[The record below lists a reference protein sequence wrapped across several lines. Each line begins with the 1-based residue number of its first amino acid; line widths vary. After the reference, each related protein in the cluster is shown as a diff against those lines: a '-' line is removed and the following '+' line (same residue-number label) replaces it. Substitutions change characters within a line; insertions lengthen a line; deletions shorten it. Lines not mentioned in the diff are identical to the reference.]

1 MKKYKKIL
9 ILLFIALSF
18 PIIPILTSCS
28 NNNKNNVNFYIK
40 SSIGDNICFQND
52 NVELSV
58 VSNLENLESYQ
69 FSWECPQLNNYEF
82 SNSFVI
88 NFPTNEIG
96 QFDVKVYIY
105 QNNNVIASLSYKLIV
120 NKRESTPEYN
130 LVLKCDNKINYYGEN
145 VTIVSSLES
154 YNNFIPDNL
163 KYRWYLNDEYLNN
176 LDTSSITLSTMK
188 VGKNVVKLMV
198 YDNDVMLSENSI
210 EISILEKDNNKLNI
224 PTTEELHINSDVR
237 TDYFYSD
244 FCLSSSQF
252 KTKFNDYGLLNSL
265 SLLAY
270 MLCDS
275 NDFINSNSYNNIELK
290 LLKNNNYNV
299 IQIEISANVKTN
311 VESINNV
318 GKKLPFSS
326 ISESFDGVN
335 LISGD
340 QIKLNFEIVRSNSN
354 LSSYGQDKIEPS
366 NIFIGT
372 TLQDLFIWNK
382 IGVPVKLAYTSNEFV
397 VNTKLY
403 KNNSLVK
410 SGTDNRCFIP
420 FIYYATRECYPA
432 SSGYFLGQINCVK

>member
-9 ILLFIALSF
+9 ILPFIALSF

-28 NNNKNNVNFYIK
+28 NNTKNNVNFYIK
-40 SSIGDNICFQND
+40 SSTGDNICFQND

-105 QNNNVIASLSYKLIV
+105 QNNNVIASSSYKLIV

-130 LVLKCDNKINYYGEN
+130 LVLKCDNEINYYGEN

-154 YNNFIPDNL
+154 SNNFIPENL

-188 VGKNVVKLMV
+188 VGKNVVKLKV

-237 TDYFYSD
+237 TDYF
-244 FCLSSSQF
+244 
-252 KTKFNDYGLLNSL
+252 
-265 SLLAY
+265 
-270 MLCDS
+270 
-275 NDFINSNSYNNIELK
+275 I
-290 LLKNNNYNV
+290 
-299 IQIEISANVKTN
+299 
-311 VESINNV
+311 
-318 GKKLPFSS
+318 
-326 ISESFDGVN
+326 
-335 LISGD
+335 LI
-340 QIKLNFEIVRSNSN
+340 
-354 LSSYGQDKIEPS
+354 
-366 NIFIGT
+366 
-372 TLQDLFIWNK
+372 
-382 IGVPVKLAYTSNEFV
+382 FV
-397 VNTKLY
+397 
-403 KNNSLVK
+403 
-410 SGTDNRCFIP
+410 
-420 FIYYATRECYPA
+420 
-432 SSGYFLGQINCVK
+432 

>member
-1 MKKYKKIL
+1 
-9 ILLFIALSF
+9 
-18 PIIPILTSCS
+18 
-28 NNNKNNVNFYIK
+28 
-40 SSIGDNICFQND
+40 
-52 NVELSV
+52 
-58 VSNLENLESYQ
+58 
-69 FSWECPQLNNYEF
+69 
-82 SNSFVI
+82 
-88 NFPTNEIG
+88 
-96 QFDVKVYIY
+96 
-105 QNNNVIASLSYKLIV
+105 
-120 NKRESTPEYN
+120 
-130 LVLKCDNKINYYGEN
+130 
-145 VTIVSSLES
+145 
-154 YNNFIPDNL
+154 
-163 KYRWYLNDEYLNN
+163 
-176 LDTSSITLSTMK
+176 
-188 VGKNVVKLMV
+188 
-198 YDNDVMLSENSI
+198 
-210 EISILEKDNNKLNI
+210 
-224 PTTEELHINSDVR
+224 
-237 TDYFYSD
+237 
-244 FCLSSSQF
+244 
-252 KTKFNDYGLLNSL
+252 
-265 SLLAY
+265 

-420 FIYYATRECYPA
+420 FIYYATREYYPA